1 MVTAVF
7 LSFQPALED
16 QTHRV
21 ITGARALVCTHPRDS
36 AYATPVST
44 GLPASSAG
52 LGDLGLTVSVCGLLP
67 LLVCLPLYVP
77 CPHPCHPRDLGVVD
91 FLFSHPLARYIF
103 SLPGCSALKEPHFY
117 N

>member
-1 MVTAVF
+1 MLNGPGLGDHVVTAVF

-67 LLVCLPLYVP
+67 LLVCLPL
-77 CPHPCHPRDLGVVD
+77 C
-91 FLFSHPLARYIF
+91 FLSS
-103 SLPGCSALKEPHFY
+103 SLPPT
-117 N
+117 